1 MKSHLTLPLPRL
13 ACRDGL
19 YSYMSYLMLFWY
31 GVAGLSY
38 FVGSSL
44 SYFLSSQFHPLSLDR
59 REGSREGCDRD
70 RDP

>member
-1 MKSHLTLPLPRL
+1 VKSHLTLPLPRL

-38 FVGSSL
+38 FVGSS
-44 SYFLSSQFHPLSLDR
+44 FHRLIYLLPILPPNTR
-59 REGSREGCDRD
+59 
-70 RDP
+70 